1 MILQRP
7 AHQLKQRRQSTSSI
21 PWPQSQSQTSINGS
35 FGWTESSSQSAL
47 PPSHTRSFSDQP
59 FVHAPLATGSALRD
73 PPTWSRHT
81 SMDKIVEEEG
91 GGVQT
96 MDSRPAGGRGR
107 KNSTLSQSS
116 DSGALGTSGVGRLS
130 LQHLNGRRHSNHSQ
144 VSQRSLDSG
153 QDSVVGGVGVVHIR
167 SRSQP
172 ASGGTEE
179 EDGEEDDKGSG
190 MLSVRTGSK
199 HTSGSDNSEAV
210 SVPPSSTGE
219 RHGSLLSLSRRSL
232 TTKELTDS
240 AYSSGMSTRPLEMSI
255 ATPTRSALIRKGS
268 GGILE
273 ARGDA
278 CADEPVMEWSVSGG
292 GWGEGS
298 HGGAGHLGGGES
310 WGAGHLRGGE

>member
-1 MILQRP
+1 M
-7 AHQLKQRRQSTSSI
+7 
-21 PWPQSQSQTSINGS
+21 
-35 FGWTESSSQSAL
+35 
-47 PPSHTRSFSDQP
+47 
-59 FVHAPLATGSALRD
+59 
-73 PPTWSRHT
+73 
-81 SMDKIVEEEG
+81 EEEG

-153 QDSVVGGVGVVHIR
+153 QDSLVGGVGVVHIR

-210 SVPPSSTGE
+210 SVPPSSTVE

-278 CADEPVMEWSVSGG
+278 CADEPVIEWSVSHGG
-292 GWGEGS
+292 GGAGS
-298 HGGAGHLGGGES
+298 FGGRGVMGGLGSFGGRGVMGGLGHLGGGES
-310 WGAGHLRGGE
+310 WGGWSFGGRGVMGGWSFGGRGVMGGWSFGGRGVMGGLVIWVEGSHGGGGGGGWISFSPLPKWPFIRSCTLSSICS